1 MRTGTTFPSEDE
13 WWAEEDRR
21 ARRIERIRAAGLS
34 CLPARKAK
42 KRPAI
47 GGWKTWQSRLPTAV
61 ETRVWFSNP
70 HDAVCIVAGGVSGN
84 LECIDFDNHGEL
96 FAVLWFFVRHWGK
109 GHYDAWQS
117 AAESFRR
124 RGGG

>member
-1 MRTGTTFPSEDE
+1 MANISVET
-13 WWAEEDRR
+13 AE
-21 ARRIERIRAAGLS
+21 AYRAAGLS
-34 CLPARKAK
+34 CLPARKAW

-61 ETRVWFSNP
+61 ETRAWFSNP

-96 FAVLWFFVRHWGK
+96 FA
-109 GHYDAWQS
+109 A
-117 AAESFRR
+117 
-124 RGGG
+124 